1 MQQVGRV
8 WGWLTGKSHES
19 EAMENER
26 QQRMRQVVRTGIS
39 SGGARGVAIL
49 VQIAIVPLTLGYLG
63 QERYGMWM
71 VISSLIAFLQMAD
84 LGLSNGLI
92 GIVADRVAKKQNH
105 ELRKII
111 ISAYAVL
118 SFITLALIL
127 FAVLIIPQIN
137 WQWLLNFQ
145 SVLARQEITDAV
157 LVLVVVALVSVPFNA
172 SQQIRLGMQE
182 GATNGLFT
190 SSGSVLN
197 LILIIVVIHMEK
209 GLPWLVAASMS
220 GSLLAQIIHAGML
233 CKKFCTV
240 EKQVSYSPVEGDT
253 VVIGAL
259 LSKGVLFFV
268 LQLSALV
275 SYSLDNLLVS
285 HFLGSSEV
293 SVYAVTMKLFSI
305 PGMLLSLYLV
315 GMWPAYADASARNDK
330 PWIEKIFWRSLR
342 VSIAFNSLISLLL
355 LLAGNWLIHIWT
367 KGIVQPDIDLL
378 VGMALWGI
386 LNAIG
391 GNIAVL
397 LNGLHVVRFQ
407 VLIALGALIMNA
419 GLSLWLVQKIG
430 VSGPIWGS
438 VATLLGSYVI
448 IIIYIKKMFSRW

>member
-1 MQQVGRV
+1 
-8 WGWLTGKSHES
+8 
-19 EAMENER
+19 
-26 QQRMRQVVRTGIS
+26 
-39 SGGARGVAIL
+39 
-49 VQIAIVPLTLGYLG
+49 
-63 QERYGMWM
+63 
-71 VISSLIAFLQMAD
+71 
-84 LGLSNGLI
+84 
-92 GIVADRVAKKQNH
+92 
-105 ELRKII
+105 
-111 ISAYAVL
+111 
-118 SFITLALIL
+118 
-127 FAVLIIPQIN
+127 
-137 WQWLLNFQ
+137 
-145 SVLARQEITDAV
+145 
-157 LVLVVVALVSVPFNA
+157 
-172 SQQIRLGMQE
+172 
-182 GATNGLFT
+182 
-190 SSGSVLN
+190 
-197 LILIIVVIHMEK
+197 
-209 GLPWLVAASMS
+209 
-220 GSLLAQIIHAGML
+220 ML